1 VAARTLLL
9 FKVVPTQQ
17 DVAQLYVNKQHKY
30 FMLKKILTS
39 PWTALLTLALIVSI
53 RIADPVFVE
62 SVRLRYFDTL
72 ITAKEPTFNNIVTVN
87 IDEPT
92 LDKYGQW
99 PLPRAEYAKI
109 IKDLYDRGA
118 SLVVLNVLMA
128 EPDRTGG
135 DAGLS
140 AALKNYPV
148 ILGSVPSN
156 KTKNTPRVPGSAVL
170 GPEWLDQIVQYSG
183 LIANVPQLENSAAGV
198 GIVSTLPEVDGVNR
212 RMPLIVAVDDKLYPA
227 LSLETLRVA
236 AGDST
241 FQVKLFEGGVEKM
254 RVPKFGPVTTD
265 NLGRVWIDW
274 SQESRS
280 FGLTKLP
287 KDLEG
292 AIVIVGPT
300 AAGIGNPVPT
310 SKGAVWPHE
319 VQAAVIGTMMNGVVI
334 QRPDYADGV
343 EILAL
348 LAFGILLIFLSRWTY
363 VGIGATVVIVGA
375 VVPGTMWAF
384 TNWLILSDATAISF
398 GLILVALHTYGV
410 KFVSEFLQKQAVKK
424 QFAGYCSPEVVRLLQ
439 ENPDLIKKGIK
450 KDVSV
455 MFSDL
460 RGFTPIGEYFDKPGN
475 GGPQGLA
482 TYMNGYM
489 DAITI
494 PIIDANGMVLKYVG
508 DASMHIHG
516 APLDDDRHAHTIV
529 AVGLE
534 MLDAVDEYTEIMEAQ
549 GLPPAAMGWGCN
561 TGYGYIGEMGS
572 TARHGYDI
580 LGDMVS
586 TAARLE
592 ARCKAYGVLC
602 IIGAET
608 YNRTKDDFFYLLLD
622 NLQPKGKTVADLIYT
637 VLRTRGIDYA
647 RDKIAHDVMHDL
659 YRQKKFDEAAAM
671 CAKLKGNFGG
681 QMDKYYKIWIER
693 CDFMKLQDLGDNWN
707 GEFVAHEK

>member
-1 VAARTLLL
+1 
-9 FKVVPTQQ
+9 
-17 DVAQLYVNKQHKY
+17 
-30 FMLKKILTS
+30 MLKKILLS
-39 PWTALLTLALIVSI
+39 PWTALLTLALVVGI
-53 RIADPVFVE
+53 RIADPTFVE

-99 PLPRAEYAKI
+99 PLPRVNYAEI
-109 IKDLYDRGA
+109 IEDLYRRNAG
-118 SLVVLNVLMA
+118 LVVLNVLMA
-128 EPDRTGG
+128 DRDRTGG
-135 DAGLS
+135 DRDFA
-140 AALKNYPV
+140 AALKHYPV
-148 ILGSVPSN
+148 VLGSVPSN

-170 GPEWLDQIVQYSG
+170 GPEWLDQIVQYPG
-183 LIANVPQLENSAAGV
+183 LIANVPALENSAAGV
-198 GIVSTLPEVDGVNR
+198 GIVSTLPEIDGVNR
-212 RMPLIVAVDDKLYPA
+212 RMPLIVAVDGKLYPA

-254 RVPKFGPVTTD
+254 RIPKFGPVTTD

-274 SQESRS
+274 SQQSRT
-280 FGLTKLP
+280 FGLTQLP

-300 AAGIGNPVPT
+300 AAGISNPVPT
-310 SKGAVWPHE
+310 SKGAVWPHD

-334 QRPDYADGV
+334 QRPDYADGA
-343 EILAL
+343 EIIAL
-348 LAFGILLIFLSRWTY
+348 VAFGLLLIFLSRWTY
-363 VGIGATVVIVGA
+363 VGICATVVIVGA
-375 VVPGTMWAF
+375 VIPGTMYAF

-410 KFVSEFLQKQAVKK
+410 KFVSEFLQKQAIKK

-482 TYMNGYM
+482 KYMNGYM

-534 MLDAVDEYTEIMEAQ
+534 MLDRVDEYTKIMEAQ

-561 TGYGYIGEMGS
+561 TGDGYIGEMGS

-637 VLRTRGIDYA
+637 ALRTRGEDYT

-659 YRQKKFDEAAAM
+659 YRAKKFDEAAAM
-671 CAKLKGNFGG
+671 CKKLKGNFGG

-693 CDFMKLQDLGDNWN
+693 CDFMKVQDLGDNWN

>member
-1 VAARTLLL
+1 
-9 FKVVPTQQ
+9 
-17 DVAQLYVNKQHKY
+17 
-30 FMLKKILTS
+30 MLKKILLS
-39 PWTALLTLALIVSI
+39 PWTALLTLALILSI

-72 ITAKEPTFNNIVTVN
+72 ITQKAPTVNNIYTVN
-87 IDEPT
+87 IDEAA

-118 SLVVLNVLMA
+118 GLVVLNVIMA

-135 DAGLS
+135 DAVL
-140 AALKNYPV
+140 ANALKQYPV
-148 ILGSVPSN
+148 ILGSVPSAR
-156 KTKNTPRVPGSAVL
+156 TKNTPRNPGSAVM
-170 GPEWLDQIVQYSG
+170 GPEWQDQIVQYPG
-183 LIANVPQLENSAAGV
+183 LIANVPQLENAAAGI

-212 RMPLIVAVDDKLYPA
+212 RLPLVVSVDGKLYPSMSMEA
-227 LSLETLRVA
+227 LRAA
-236 AGDST
+236 AGDTT
-241 FQVKLFEGGVEKM
+241 FQVKLNELGVEKM
-254 RVPKFGPVTTD
+254 RIPKFGPITTD

-274 SQESRS
+274 SQENNQAS
-280 FGLTKLP
+280 LLDLP
-287 KDLEG
+287 KNFNG

-300 AAGIGNPVPT
+300 AAGIANPLPT
-310 SKGAVWPHE
+310 AKGAVWPQD
-319 VQAAVIGTMMNGVVI
+319 VQAAAMATMINGVVI

-375 VVPGTMWAF
+375 VIPGTIYAF
-384 TNWLILSDATAISF
+384 NHWLILSDATALAV
-398 GLILVALHTYGV
+398 GLVLVALHTYGV
-410 KFVSEFLQKQAVKK
+410 KFVSEFLQKQAIKK

-439 ENPDLIKKGIK
+439 ENPDLIKKGVK

-475 GGPQGLA
+475 GGPEGLA
-482 TYMNGYM
+482 KYMNGYM

-516 APLDDDRHAHTIV
+516 APLDDDKHAHTIV
-529 AVGLE
+529 KVGLE
-534 MLDAVDEYTEIMEAQ
+534 MLDRVDEYTKKMEAQ

-561 TGYGYIGEMGS
+561 TGDGYIGEMGS

-637 VLRTRGIDYA
+637 VLRTRSVDYT

-671 CAKLKGNFGG
+671 CLKLKGSFGG
-681 QMDKYYKIWIER
+681 QMDKYYKMWIER
-693 CDFMKLQDLGDNWN
+693 CDFMKQQDLGDNWN